1 VAFNL
6 GPGEQIVFEGHPSWR
21 AILDFYIK
29 GIAITGVLVALV
41 VLWGKTIGDEV
52 SDSAVVIVLFAG
64 AAITALAGFLRRVST
79 SYTIT
84 NRRLHIKHGIVS
96 REVQETRLNRVQDV
110 SYSQSVLQRLLGIG
124 DVDFDTASNDP
135 TDFVFAGVGDPGGVV
150 ESVHKVTG
158 SDDTGIGDRDTEVR
172 PPRP

>member
-1 VAFNL
+1 
-6 GPGEQIVFEGHPSWR
+6 
-21 AILDFYIK
+21 
-29 GIAITGVLVALV
+29 
-41 VLWGKTIGDEV
+41 
-52 SDSAVVIVLFAG
+52 
-64 AAITALAGFLRRVST
+64 
-79 SYTIT
+79 
-84 NRRLHIKHGIVS
+84 
-96 REVQETRLNRVQDV
+96 V

-172 PPRP
+172 PRP